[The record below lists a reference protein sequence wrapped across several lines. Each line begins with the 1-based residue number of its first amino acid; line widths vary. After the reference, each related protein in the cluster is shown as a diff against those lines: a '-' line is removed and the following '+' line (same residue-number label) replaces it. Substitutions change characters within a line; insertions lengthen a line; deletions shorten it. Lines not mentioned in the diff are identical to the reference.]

1 VSATGSVL
9 GVCLAL
15 AAAVPPGAESR
26 PPADAAFVPQ
36 RAFTLAWTH
45 SIEKTRW
52 EEDYR
57 VARAADGSPL
67 LRLVRARI
75 RGTGA
80 GMEPP
85 DGAVLRRG
93 WYEYVPA
100 HQPQG
105 PLRLTRSPY
114 TADYDWCARGRCR
127 PLGAWLPSDGGIT
140 LLWPCQKHQN

>member
-1 VSATGSVL
+1 MSATGSVL

-75 RGTGA
+75 R
-80 GMEPP
+80 
-85 DGAVLRRG
+85 VLLHGNRLLRFK
-93 WYEYVPA
+93 
-100 HQPQG
+100 QIQG
-105 PLRLTRSPY
+105 LPWVRQGKNPCNGILRTVSYRLTLGYNSVAPPRS
-114 TADYDWCARGRCR
+114 ALCCSAHIS
-127 PLGAWLPSDGGIT
+127 A
-140 LLWPCQKHQN
+140 